1 MKIVKVKEPGG
12 AKEQNRKFTDN
23 IQKMAVPPKQTE
35 GSGLKV
41 GNKSPLNPVNMMQTA
56 MGRKPG

>member
-1 MKIVKVKEPGG
+1 MKEPGG
-12 AKEQNRKFTDN
+12 AKEQDRKFTDN
-23 IQKMAVPPKQTE
+23 IQKMAVPQRQSE